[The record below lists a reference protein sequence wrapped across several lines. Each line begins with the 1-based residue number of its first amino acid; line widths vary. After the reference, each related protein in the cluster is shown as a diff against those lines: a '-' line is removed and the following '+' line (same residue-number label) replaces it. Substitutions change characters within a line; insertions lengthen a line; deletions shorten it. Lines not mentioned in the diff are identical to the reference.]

1 MNWQNIQITPW
12 RKISK
17 IEMNTKYVKS
27 IYLAGE
33 DTGVVEIFFSLI
45 IPNLNIN

>member
-1 MNWQNIQITPW
+1 MNI
-12 RKISK
+12 
-17 IEMNTKYVKS
+17 KYAKN

-33 DTGVVEIFFSLI
+33 DTGVVEKTFSLI